1 MSGYRGNRGPF
12 PKEVEFKLRPQQQIW
27 AYITKEMEMQRMLH
41 VSILTGGPK
50 EEKNSMNQWPEQGQ
64 SNLGKKEKQQK
75 ILCPAKPS

>member
-1 MSGYRGNRGPF
+1 MG
-12 PKEVEFKLRPQQQIW
+12 
-27 AYITKEMEMQRMLH
+27 LH
-41 VSILTGGPK
+41 HKGDGDAKNAPCSILTGGPN